1 MGLSRRKA
9 KGTPQAD
16 GGGGDQRSSC
26 AQAQRPQGPD
36 GAGPERGL
44 QKGPPRE
51 GEMHRTCNASD
62 HPEFREAAESLGLN

>member
-1 MGLSRRKA
+1 MRLSRRKA

-16 GGGGDQRSSC
+16 GGGGVQRSSC

-44 QKGPPRE
+44 QKGLLGRARCTE
-51 GEMHRTCNASD
+51 HAMHLS
-62 HPEFREAAESLGLN
+62 ESLDKQQKAGV